1 MMQFS
6 ITDEEL
12 SDLARSIANRIYKE
26 VPEIRKV
33 SEARKW
39 LQSLALDELSGVL
52 RKRIEE
58 ENNA

>member
-58 ENNA
+58 GNNA